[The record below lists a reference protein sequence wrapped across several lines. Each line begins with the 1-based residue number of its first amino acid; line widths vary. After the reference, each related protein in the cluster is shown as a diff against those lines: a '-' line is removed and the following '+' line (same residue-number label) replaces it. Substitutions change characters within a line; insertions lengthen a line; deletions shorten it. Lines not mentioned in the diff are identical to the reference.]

1 MNENDNG
8 KRHKIMGLYTVK
20 LLKPSLFTK
29 CLQSWQRCDGV
40 GVWPWRWRLCYGKR
54 PAVRWVWRENNKLG
68 FFGGL
73 DILFWHVSCIRIKTG
88 GNGRNLNGR
97 GAFWQLEPTFKGYCG
112 NVMKIWR
119 KVGVSTHQS
128 KIQSSGVILYCG
140 SRSYCVPLF

>member
-1 MNENDNG
+1 MKTIMARDKKWWCWCMAMAVAALLWEEASGPVGLTREVGCWEN
-8 KRHKIMGLYTVK
+8 T
-20 LLKPSLFTK
+20 
-29 CLQSWQRCDGV
+29 
-40 GVWPWRWRLCYGKR
+40 
-54 PAVRWVWRENNKLG
+54 KLG

-97 GAFWQLEPTFKGYCG
+97 GAFWQLEPTLKGYCG
-112 NVMKIWR
+112 NVMMIWR

-128 KIQSSGVILYCG
+128 KIQSSWVILYCG